1 MSEYR
6 FTAWITTDATCVTNG
21 HCDVV
26 VLIDEITAYS
36 EGPNG
41 DEIPEW
47 ESTGPEVFSA
57 VTAIPCDGDHEDATG
72 EAETLLNTAGW
83 HRTSDWEGVP
93 TGYIAT
99 VAR

>member
-1 MSEYR
+1 MSEQ
-6 FTAWITTDATCVTNG
+6 FTAWITTDPSCVTTG
-21 HCDVV
+21 HCDVI
-26 VLIDEITAYS
+26 VLMDKITAYS

-57 VTAIPCDGDHEDATG
+57 VTTIPCDGDHKAVIDEC
-72 EAETLLNTAGW
+72 ETLLNAAGW
-83 HRTSDWEGVP
+83 GTTSDWEAVP

-99 VAR
+99 VTR